1 MSKFTFQKELIEE
14 IYEQFVQEFEKS
26 SRLEFDE
33 YYVENEKKVLDHRYS
48 NQFKEDIIG
57 FIKEFDVKLGKK
69 KEDEEEEEEEEEEE
83 GKGNKNTVFIK
94 VIVIF
99 SAMIF
104 SILLVKLTIDKI
116 LSPGKLIVSI
126 ITLMGISNALLKYIE
141 ILNGNSVSTGSEKA
155 KYTIMINCILSFEK
169 EINPKKVKNFFK
181 VYKETNSKSKNSHI
195 QSRIKVEEFLF
206 QQDHFMLKKENIGM
220 GNNKYKD
227 RFTKFYEFMFNDKIE
242 STKKNLKNVTESL
255 VHQFYVN
262 KSEHHKT
269 RKNLYEFFK
278 NKNLTDELKRFYEN
292 ASLTDEIVKDKIIQY
307 SDVKGKITSIIG
319 LMLEKTTELT
329 PIDVDNKIKDI
340 IRLNNALR
348 ILEIADLPEHD
359 VLSNDLLFLKTDILK
374 GLLSNEKRFMLND
387 EKEMVDLF
395 IQTLLSCVSE
405 NPIHKNAYIMSL
417 CTTNK
422 STNVLHHPKNIL
434 KTLHTIFSDFTSGD
448 DNKKVM
454 IKNIYNDIEE
464 FIHVAK
470 TDIIVKNDM
479 LFDVKYKK
487 ILDVYESVF
496 EEVFKH
502 SEVKRLD
509 AVLTFTKLMDDDNR
523 IKDIRYFKNNTKKII
538 DILFDK
544 YENNLKNKKILQSDT
559 NIIKKQEYITF
570 DQFSEKL
577 SRFEEEDYEKFH
589 NHLNS
594 VYIDIDNV
602 IVGHKSGVTNDST
615 SEKKIDLFRESITFY
630 TGASFVFVMDNI
642 LTKIKTSGET
652 EKEEGQLLVG
662 GGLYMIEDDY
672 DYKNN
677 NIDIKGGAAF
687 LAKASKA
694 ASAASKNAASVASK
708 ASASASKAA
717 ASASKAAAA
726 ASKNAAALKGKAS
739 AVATNAQGKAAGL
752 KGKLTDAAINAQGK
766 LTDAAKNAQG
776 KLTDAAKNAQGKLTD
791 AATFAQEKA
800 AALKGKLTDAATN
813 ANETSI
819 SGSNTS
825 LPGNDS
831 VSNNIKQQ
839 NNKVLTKEQQI
850 EKNEK
855 DTQRIVNIFT
865 SISYIISAWILSVI
879 VLWAYWLKLDTE
891 RKYNEMVTLN
901 NTVKLRELIND
912 MKIIGKKIHAN
923 KHDRESHL
931 KKLYDVI
938 KELLTVN
945 SKCNFTISHKGM
957 KMTSVVFPYNELII
971 AFSLIVI
978 ITIVIYSNNMINNPF
993 ENMEL
998 INQIKLVNDFKNKL
1012 TKGGESNLEQT
1023 VQSNLEQ
1030 TGGNTNAM
1038 NAMNTMN
1045 SMNAMNA
1052 MNTQAKSQN
1061 VLEETFK
1068 DNMKDLETLRKL
1080 RELDRYIGEPK
1091 LKGPIIQTSFG
1102 LTTLMMSL
1110 FLSYTII
1117 NNATRFKSD
1126 LYNGKMFG
1134 ESMCW

>member
-1 MSKFTFQKELIEE
+1 MSKLTFQKELIEE
-14 IYEQFVQEFEKS
+14 IYEHFVQEFEKS

-33 YYVENEKKVLDHRYS
+33 YYVENEKKVLDHQYS
-48 NQFKEDIIG
+48 NQFKEDIVDS
-57 FIKEFDVKLGKK
+57 IKEFDVKLGKK
-69 KEDEEEEEEEEEEE
+69 NEEDEDDQEEEEEE
-83 GKGNKNTVFIK
+83 GGNKNTVIIK
-94 VIVIF
+94 AIVIF
-99 SAMIF
+99 SSIIF
-104 SILLVKLTIDKI
+104 SILLVKLAIDKI

-141 ILNGNSVSTGSEKA
+141 ILNGNSVRTGSEKA
-155 KYTIMINCILSFEK
+155 KYDLIVNCILSFEK

-181 VYKETNSKSKNSHI
+181 VYQEINSKSKNSHI

-227 RFTKFYEFMFNDKIE
+227 RLTKFYEFMFNDKIE

-278 NKNLTDELKRFYEN
+278 NKNLTDELKRFYDN

-307 SDVKGKITSIIG
+307 SDVKGKITSIIS
-319 LMLEKTTELT
+319 LMLEKTTDLT

-348 ILEIADLPEHD
+348 ILEIAELPEHD
-359 VLSNDLLFLKTDILK
+359 ILSNDLLFLKTDILK
-374 GLLSNEKRFMLND
+374 GLLSNEKRFILND

-405 NPIHKNAYIMSL
+405 NPIHKNAYILSL

-422 STNVLHHPKNIL
+422 STNVLNHPKNIL
-434 KTLHTIFSDFTSGD
+434 KTLDTIFSDFTSGD

-464 FIHVAK
+464 FIHLAK

-479 LFDVKYKK
+479 LFDVKYKE

-496 EEVFKH
+496 DEVFKH

-509 AVLTFTKLMDDDNR
+509 AVLTFTKMMDDDNR

-544 YENNLKNKKILQSDT
+544 YENNLKNKKILQSET

-602 IVGHKSGVTNDST
+602 ISGHKSGVTNDST

-642 LTKIKTSGET
+642 LTTIKTSGER
-652 EKEEGQLLVG
+652 EKEEGELLVG
-662 GGLYMIEDDY
+662 GGLYMIEDDDDY
-672 DYKNN
+672 AYKNN

-717 ASASKAAAA
+717 ASASKNAAA
-726 ASKNAAALKGKAS
+726 ASKNASALKGKA
-739 AVATNAQGKAAGL
+739 AAAATNAQEKATAL
-752 KGKLTDAAINAQGK
+752 KGQ
-766 LTDAAKNAQG
+766 
-776 KLTDAAKNAQGKLTD
+776 LTD
-791 AATFAQEKA
+791 AATNAQEKA
-800 AALKGKLTDAATN
+800 AALKGKLTDSVSGKLS
-813 ANETSI
+813 ANDSAI
-819 SGSNTS
+819 SGNNTS

-831 VSNNIKQQ
+831 VSKQQ
-839 NNKVLTKEQQI
+839 NKKVLTKEQQI

-855 DTQRIVNIFT
+855 DNQRIVNIFT

-879 VLWAYWLKLDTE
+879 ILWAYWLKLDTE

-931 KKLYDVI
+931 KKLYDVT

-1012 TKGGESNLEQT
+1012 TKKGGSNVEHTLESNVEH
-1023 VQSNLEQ
+1023 
-1030 TGGNTNAM
+1030 TGGN
-1038 NAMNTMN
+1038 MN
-1045 SMNAMNA
+1045 SMNGMNSL
-1052 MNTQAKSQN
+1052 NTQAKSQN
-1061 VLEETFK
+1061 VLTETFK

-1091 LKGPIIQTSFG
+1091 LKGPIVQTSFG